1 MIWSIVQEW
10 LDFGDENPRAFMG
23 WRRLVGRTHPDDMK
37 CHRVH
42 SSIQK
47 VKSMKSLEVYYCGK
61 KNVSVS
67 IWKSKHDNNGNCK
80 KKISGSW
87 VI

>member
-61 KNVSVS
+61 KMLVLVF
-67 IWKSKHDNNGNCK
+67 GNQNMTTMAIVK
-80 KKISGSW
+80 KR
-87 VI
+87 